1 MMANLNL
8 DPRTKIIAFSSVIA
22 LAFISKD
29 LLVIAALAAA
39 IMAALLLSDRRGF
52 IIRSLKGMIPLLII
66 AFLLWSF
73 MHEWSLFQRYESGI
87 NLQLGVFMSLRL
99 FLILLTSLGFV
110 ATIGMRDLIN
120 ALNSFKLPY
129 KAVFVLGLTMRHL
142 HTIAE
147 DYKAIKEAQSSR
159 GLELDKG
166 SLFRRIKNYVPVLI
180 PLFVRSIENAE
191 RLTLAMELRAF
202 SLNRRGLMGRELKI
216 LDLVV
221 IGGFI
226 SALILAIL
234 HYLFAVI

>member
-1 MMANLNL
+1 MVDLDL

-52 IIRSLKGMIPLLII
+52 IMRGLKGMTPLLII

-73 MHEWSLFQRYESGI
+73 MHEWSLFQRHESGI

-99 FLILLTSLGFV
+99 FLILLTSLGFI
-110 ATIGMRDLIN
+110 ATIGMRDLVN
-120 ALNSFKLPY
+120 ALNSFRLPY

-202 SLNRRGLMGRELKI
+202 SFNRKRSSGRELKI

-221 IGGFI
+221 IVGFI
-226 SALILAIL
+226 SALTLAIL

>member
-1 MMANLNL
+1 MVDLDL

-52 IIRSLKGMIPLLII
+52 IMRGLKGMTPLLII

-73 MHEWSLFQRYESGI
+73 MHEWSLFQRYESGV

-110 ATIGMRDLIN
+110 ATIGMRDLVN

-129 KAVFVLGLTMRHL
+129 KAVFMLGLTMRHL

-147 DYKAIKEAQSSR
+147 DYRAIKEAQSSR

-202 SLNRRGLMGRELKI
+202 SLNRRRSLSRELKI
-216 LDLVV
+216 LDLAV

-226 SALILAIL
+226 SALTLAAL

>member
-1 MMANLNL
+1 MVDLDL

-52 IIRSLKGMIPLLII
+52 IMRGLKGMTPLLII

-73 MHEWSLFQRYESGI
+73 MHEWSLFQRHESGI

-99 FLILLTSLGFV
+99 FLILLTSLGFI
-110 ATIGMRDLIN
+110 ATIGMRDLVN
-120 ALNSFKLPY
+120 ALNSFRFPY

-202 SLNRRGLMGRELKI
+202 SFNRKRSSGRELKI

-221 IGGFI
+221 IVGFI
-226 SALILAIL
+226 SALTLAIL

>member
-1 MMANLNL
+1 
-8 DPRTKIIAFSSVIA
+8 
-22 LAFISKD
+22 
-29 LLVIAALAAA
+29 
-39 IMAALLLSDRRGF
+39 
-52 IIRSLKGMIPLLII
+52 MIPLLII

>member
-1 MMANLNL
+1 MVDLDL

-52 IIRSLKGMIPLLII
+52 IMRGLKGMTPLLII

-73 MHEWSLFQRYESGI
+73 MHEWSLFQRHESGI

-110 ATIGMRDLIN
+110 ATIGMRDLVN
-120 ALNSFKLPY
+120 ALNSFRLPY

-202 SLNRRGLMGRELKI
+202 SLNRKRSLGRELKI

-221 IGGFI
+221 IVGFI
-226 SALILAIL
+226 SALTLAIL

>member
-1 MMANLNL
+1 MVDLDL

-52 IIRSLKGMIPLLII
+52 IMRGLKGMTPLLII

-73 MHEWSLFQRYESGI
+73 MHEWSLFQRHESGI

-99 FLILLTSLGFV
+99 FLILLTSLGFI
-110 ATIGMRDLIN
+110 ATIGMRDLVN
-120 ALNSFKLPY
+120 ALNSFRLPY

-202 SLNRRGLMGRELKI
+202 SLNRKRSLGRELKI

-221 IGGFI
+221 IVGFI
-226 SALILAIL
+226 SALTLAIL